1 MARFSE
7 EVVVSCRGRVG
18 LSVLGALAM
27 VFPMVAA
34 GGEEAKAKPPGVFEV
49 VDCPSGLIPSE
60 FTDRAVCAEL
70 TVPEA
75 RTGAPGRDVVLPVV
89 IIGSTAD
96 SPAPDPVVM
105 LSGGPGEPGL
115 LTFLSP
121 TYVPVLQ
128 QLTLTR
134 DVILLDQRSTGA
146 ATPPLAC
153 PEVEEALFDVLAEA
167 ADPLEERAILDAG
180 YRACFERLRSEG
192 AVDLEQYDTPATVA
206 DLEALRTALRF
217 KEWNLYGQ
225 SYGSTVA
232 LDALR
237 SRPGHLRSVVLDATL
252 PPFADNLSPAGVV
265 AVGKR
270 GFETLFDRCNVP
282 PGCPVL
288 DLTQTPPGFAGFVN
302 GDRLE
307 ADLVALQQYWNDNP
321 HETFDPATGRTLQL
335 TGDDAVW
342 ALFKGQYFTDFLQVL
357 PTFIELLA
365 PDDPYFGV
373 PIPLPLDIFVQQLP
387 RLLSTDR
394 GTWATVNCA
403 DKDAITE
410 PGGLDDVWSAE
421 PVYRSVLVDSPTF
434 PELCDDIVQV
444 EPNRRV
450 FSKVLPRNVPTLI
463 LAGENDPLTPPAFG
477 EATAELLRRRSTYVL
492 IPGIGH
498 IAVGNSGG
506 CGDQLLVDFMNNPNG
521 ALDTSCASP

>member
-1 MARFSE
+1 MSY
-7 EVVVSCRGRVG
+7 RGRV
-18 LSVLGALAM
+18 SVVVLGALGM
-27 VFPMVAA
+27 VFPIVAS
-34 GGEEAKAKPPGVFEV
+34 GGEEVTAKPPGVFEV
-49 VDCPSGLIPSE
+49 VDCPSGLIPAE
-60 FTDRAVCAEL
+60 FVDRAVCAEL

-75 RTGAPGRDVVLPVV
+75 RTGAPGREVVLPVV
-89 IIGSTAD
+89 IVGSTAA

-105 LSGGPGEPGL
+105 LAGGPGEPGL
-115 LTFLSP
+115 FNFLSP
-121 TYVPVLQ
+121 RYVPVLE
-128 QLTLTR
+128 QLTVTR

-153 PEVEEALFDVLAEA
+153 PEVEQALFDVLAEPD
-167 ADPLEERAILDAG
+167 DPLEERAILEEG
-180 YRACFERLRSEG
+180 YQACFERLRSED

-206 DLEALRTALRF
+206 DLEALRGALGF

-237 SRPGHLRSVVLDATL
+237 SGPGHLRSVVLDATL

-270 GFETLFDRCNVP
+270 GFETLFDRCNVA

-288 DLTQTPPGFAGFVN
+288 DLTQNPPGFIGFVD
-302 GDRLE
+302 GDQLE
-307 ADLVALQQYWNDNP
+307 ADLAALQQFWNANP
-321 HETFDPATGRTLQL
+321 YPTIDPATGRTLQL

-342 ALFKGQYFTDFLQVL
+342 ALFKGQYFTEFLQVL

-365 PDDPYFGV
+365 PSDPYFGFPI
-373 PIPLPLDIFVQQLP
+373 PIPLDIYVQQLP
-387 RLLSTDR
+387 LLLSTDR
-394 GTWATVNCA
+394 GTWAAVNCA
-403 DKDAITE
+403 DKAAIAE
-410 PGGLDDVWSAE
+410 PGSLDDVWSAE

-434 PELCDDIVQV
+434 PERCDDIVQV
-444 EPNRRV
+444 EPNRPV

-463 LAGENDPLTPPAFG
+463 LAGENDPITPPSYG
-477 EATAELLRRRSTYVL
+477 EATAELLGGSATYVL

-506 CGDQLLVDFMNNPNG
+506 CGDQLFVDFMNNPTG
-521 ALDTSCASP
+521 VLDTSCASP